1 MMDKEKMIND
11 IVAMLDNGV
20 KRGDGHI
27 NVKVNPDT
35 DEAKEVKDEKSVTRG
50 TAECSINPMPCCAPT
65 EILPG
70 DDEE

>member
-1 MMDKEKMIND
+1 MDKEKMINY

>member
-1 MMDKEKMIND
+1 MDKENMIND

>member
-1 MMDKEKMIND
+1 MDKEKMIND

-27 NVKVNPDT
+27 NVKVNPVT

>member
-1 MMDKEKMIND
+1 MDKEKMIND

-27 NVKVNPDT
+27 NVKVNNDVEDSNGT
-35 DEAKEVKDEKSVTRG
+35 DDKKTVTRG
-50 TAECSINPMPCCAPT
+50 SAECSINPMPCCAPT

-70 DDEE
+70 DDEDK